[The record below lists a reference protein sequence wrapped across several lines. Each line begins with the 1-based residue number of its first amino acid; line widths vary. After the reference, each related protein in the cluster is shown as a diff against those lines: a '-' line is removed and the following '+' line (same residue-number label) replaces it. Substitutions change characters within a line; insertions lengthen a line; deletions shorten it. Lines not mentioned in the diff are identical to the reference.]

1 MTTKAIGFR
10 DFALAYA
17 RAAATI
23 FCACSSFS
31 PKGSLLYKI
40 RDGLRAHKRRFVSG
54 PKAFYVA
61 RLDRSNARPD

>member
-17 RAAATI
+17 SAAATI

-31 PKGSLLYKI
+31 PMGSLLYKI
-40 RDGLRAHKRRFVSG
+40 RNGPGAQKQRFASG